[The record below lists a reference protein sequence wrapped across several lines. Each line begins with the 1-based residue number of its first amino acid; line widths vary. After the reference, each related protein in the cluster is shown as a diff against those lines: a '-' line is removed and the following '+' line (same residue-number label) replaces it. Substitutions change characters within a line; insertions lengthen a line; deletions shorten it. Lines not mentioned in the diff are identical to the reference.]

1 MTWNKSLSLSPYV
14 PSEAC
19 IILLNGLRFN
29 LAFVL
34 YLFYLFVLYLFVP
47 EIQQTLQLGI
57 PILPNF
63 VSARK

>member
-34 YLFYLFVLYLFVP
+34 YHLFVP